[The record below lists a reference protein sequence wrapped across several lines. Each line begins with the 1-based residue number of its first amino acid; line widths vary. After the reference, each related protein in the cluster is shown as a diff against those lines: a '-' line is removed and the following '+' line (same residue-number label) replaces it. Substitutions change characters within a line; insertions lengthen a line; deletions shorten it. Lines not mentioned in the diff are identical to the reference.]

1 MTRSQTDKEKI
12 PMAKESP
19 ALNVSITARRFDL
32 TDQHKE
38 YVEKRLKHLKRFFET
53 IMDVH
58 VTLQKEKHREIA
70 EVTIQVNGV
79 MMHGEEETRD
89 IFSSIDLVVD
99 KIEKQIKKYK
109 ARLRNRRSRARGE
122 GTESSIRYKMNLLS
136 GQELEQGT
144 VEPRVI
150 RTRTLSIKPLSLDE
164 ALMQMDLLNQDFL
177 VFRNAGSE
185 QVNVLY
191 RRPDGD
197 YNLVEPE
204 VW

>member
-1 MTRSQTDKEKI
+1 MKILVTKERR
-12 PMAKESP
+12 
-19 ALNVSITARRFDL
+19 ALNISITARHFDL
-32 TDQHKE
+32 SDQHKE

-58 VTLQKEKHREIA
+58 VILQKEKHREIA

-79 MMHGEEETRD
+79 TMHGEEETGD

-122 GTESSIRYKMNLLS
+122 GAENSIRYKMDLLS
-136 GQELEQGT
+136 GPDLERGT
-144 VEPRVI
+144 EAPRVI
-150 RTRTLSIKPLSLDE
+150 RTRTLSLKPLSLDE

-204 VW
+204 VG

>member
-1 MTRSQTDKEKI
+1 MNI
-12 PMAKESP
+12 
-19 ALNVSITARRFDL
+19 SITARHFDL
-32 TDQHKE
+32 SDQHKE

-58 VTLQKEKHREIA
+58 VILQKEKHREIA

-79 MMHGEEETRD
+79 TMHGEEETGD

-122 GTESSIRYKMNLLS
+122 GSENSIRYKMDLLS
-136 GQELEQGT
+136 GPDLERGT
-144 VEPRVI
+144 EAPRVI
-150 RTRTLSIKPLSLDE
+150 RTRTLSLKPLSLDE

-204 VW
+204 VG

>member
-1 MTRSQTDKEKI
+1 MNI
-12 PMAKESP
+12 
-19 ALNVSITARRFDL
+19 SITARRFAL
-32 TDQHKE
+32 TEEHKE

-53 IMDVH
+53 IMDIH

-70 EVTIQVNGV
+70 EMTIQVNGV
-79 MMHGEEETRD
+79 MMHGEEETGD
-89 IFSSIDLVVD
+89 IFSSIDRVVD

-109 ARLRNRRSRARGE
+109 ARLRNRRSRPRGE
-122 GTESSIRYKMNLLS
+122 GSENSIRFKMDLLS

-144 VEPRVI
+144 PQPRVI

-164 ALMQMDLLNQDFL
+164 ALMQMDLLNQNFL
-177 VFRNAGSE
+177 VFRNASSE
-185 QVNVLY
+185 QINVLY

-204 VW
+204 VG

>member
-1 MTRSQTDKEKI
+1 MKILITKERR
-12 PMAKESP
+12 
-19 ALNVSITARRFDL
+19 ALNISITARHFDL
-32 TDQHKE
+32 SDQHKE

-58 VTLQKEKHREIA
+58 VILQKEKHREIA

-79 MMHGEEETRD
+79 TMHGEEETGD

-122 GTESSIRYKMNLLS
+122 GSENSIRYKMDLLS
-136 GQELEQGT
+136 GPDLERGT
-144 VEPRVI
+144 EAPRVI
-150 RTRTLSIKPLSLDE
+150 RTRTLSLKPLSLDE

-204 VW
+204 VG